1 MVFNRRMQNVMALG
15 GVALLAAISVWM
27 FLALRPRAAMV
38 SPSGPQTPVKKASD
52 APATMNV
59 RPAATGATGPAPA
72 RPPVLAE
79 KKNGPATD
87 LFAATKA
94 WVGQER
100 TRADALAK
108 ESFSESIRMMADW
121 DSSYLYL
128 VMDVNPM
135 PALPETAKLIVSSRR
150 FAKLAEEMNAGDKKA
165 LREAVVTQLD
175 ADVAQWKKLYAA
187 GDRLYDGNI
196 LMSVPGRD
204 PSELMVPLTMRL
216 HAELLL
222 LAQAPSVDDLAVVS
236 RYAEALDSDANYGVA
251 GFVAQE
257 ALATLDEAAV
267 PDQARGLLAEYRT
280 WVASPDVQRLIA
292 GRTVTMPSYRSD
304 VRPNERTSS
313 LGFRPTG
320 DSRPPVRIK
329 SPPFFPVRVR
339 SDKSQGVYH
348 DASGGALEAS
358 KRMVDVARQMAVAM
372 KH

>member
-1 MVFNRRMQNVMALG
+1 
-15 GVALLAAISVWM
+15 
-27 FLALRPRAAMV
+27 
-38 SPSGPQTPVKKASD
+38 
-52 APATMNV
+52 
-59 RPAATGATGPAPA
+59 
-72 RPPVLAE
+72 
-79 KKNGPATD
+79 
-87 LFAATKA
+87 
-94 WVGQER
+94 
-100 TRADALAK
+100 
-108 ESFSESIRMMADW
+108 
-121 DSSYLYL
+121 
-128 VMDVNPM
+128 M